1 MEGELLLVGGRVV
14 DPSNRIDGPAD
25 VLIEDGRIVRV
36 ERGLSAEGADVLD
49 CADLVVTPGLV
60 DTKVHLNEPGREDR
74 ETIATGTRAAALGG
88 YTAVACRSTQEM
100 VMDNQTVVQFIRRR
114 AARDGV
120 VRVYPIGAMTRSMAG
135 EELAGL
141 GELAAAGVLAISDD
155 VNPLANAAV
164 MRRVMLYARMFDLP
178 VLSFPQDPELAA
190 DGVMHEGFHS
200 TQLGMPGVPSVA
212 EEVFVAREVILSDAL
227 GYPIHLSTV
236 SSAGTV
242 DIIRYARERKI
253 PISAE
258 VTPHNLLLTDTACE
272 GYDTNAK
279 VSPPLRASSDRDTL
293 VGAVC
298 DGTIAVIASDHSP
311 CTVSEKQTEFAK
323 AAYGIAGLETAF
335 ASLYTGLVRSGKLS
349 LERLVDA
356 MTVAPAKILG
366 LALGSLTVGYPA
378 DVTVWDLEHEWSVDV
393 GEFTSKGRNSPFHGM
408 RLWGK
413 PVTVLV
419 DGGFIMRDGALLN

>member
-1 MEGELLLVGGRVV
+1 MEGTLLLAGGRVV

-36 ERGLSAEGADVLD
+36 ERDLSAEGAEVLD

-60 DTKVHLNEPGREDR
+60 DTNVHLNEPGREDR

-88 YTAVACRSTQEM
+88 YTAVACHSTQEM

-120 VRVYPIGAMTRSMAG
+120 VRVYPIGAMTRRMAG
-135 EELAGL
+135 EELAEL

-155 VNPLANAAV
+155 VHPLANAAV

-212 EEVFVAREVILSDAL
+212 EEVFVAREVILADAL

-242 DIIRYARERKI
+242 DIIREAAERKI

-258 VTPHNLLLTDTACE
+258 VTPHNLLLTEAACS

-279 VSPPLRASSDRDTL
+279 VSPPLRASSDRDAL
-293 VGAVC
+293 IGAVC

-311 CTVSEKQTEFAK
+311 CTVAEKQTEFAK
-323 AAYGIAGLETAF
+323 AAFGIAGLETAF
-335 ASLYTGLVRSGKLS
+335 AALYTGLVRSGKLP
-349 LERLVDA
+349 LERLV
-356 MTVAPAKILG
+356 
-366 LALGSLTVGYPA
+366 
-378 DVTVWDLEHEWSVDV
+378 E
-393 GEFTSKGRNSPFHGM
+393 
-408 RLWGK
+408 
-413 PVTVLV
+413 
-419 DGGFIMRDGALLN
+419 